1 MQLANYFSEI
11 FKLMV
16 FVSQQIDQWFDRI
29 NLLNDDLGST
39 FTAMLYG
46 SIGGRKA
53 YLKLEG
59 APNIGF
65 VVIQGARWIEQENLA
80 LGHHCWVPKV
90 ELNSSSWQLIAKRWA
105 PLVALIVKSPP
116 ALRETW
122 VRSLGWEDPLQEGMA
137 AHSSILA
144 WRILVDWGAWWPTV
158 RGVTKSWTWL
168 SD

>member
-1 MQLANYFSEI
+1 MMQLANYFSEI

-29 NLLNDDLGST
+29 NLLNDYLGST

-90 ELNSSSWQLIAKRWA
+90 ELNSSS
-105 PLVALIVKSPP
+105 
-116 ALRETW
+116 
-122 VRSLGWEDPLQEGMA
+122 
-137 AHSSILA
+137 
-144 WRILVDWGAWWPTV
+144 
-158 RGVTKSWTWL
+158 
-168 SD
+168 